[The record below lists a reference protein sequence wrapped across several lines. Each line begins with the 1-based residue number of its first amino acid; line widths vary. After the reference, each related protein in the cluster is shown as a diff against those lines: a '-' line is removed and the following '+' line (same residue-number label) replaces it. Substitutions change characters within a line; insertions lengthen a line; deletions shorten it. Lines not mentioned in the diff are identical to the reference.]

1 MILDEIAPFKICV
14 NLPHRA
20 DRRKEAWAQ
29 FEKLG
34 MSVLRFPAIPA
45 HRVKSTWGY
54 KSPSRY
60 ACSLSKRLA
69 IRTGKLAGASAVLL
83 MEDDVVLA
91 EDLHERL
98 AEIDLPDDWEI
109 LFLGCKHLARPTIVA
124 PGLVRVTQAADHHA
138 MIVRRSVMQQAI
150 SGLSGLT
157 KSSELSIPYSDVKM
171 SLIQSQVVTYACY
184 PNLAWQRLSNSDN
197 AGRKQSHYDKQ
208 GRQVTDLAAVKGL
221 ELEMQIIADACNV
234 TLPTPTG
241 VSLLESMHF
250 SNGNAVTQALQ
261 MLPKQKRHIAKPG
274 NVRIPSWDFLASM
287 PVIADFQ
294 QRFPLAYYI
303 NLGRREDRRCEVEYQ
318 FGVQCVQVHRFP
330 AADARYVRNS
340 HGFRTKSQYAC
351 SLSHRMAIRQAKL
364 NQASCVLIFED
375 DVVLHPFF
383 RDIME
388 RMPLPNDWGIL
399 LLGCTHVEQPEVVQS
414 GIVRVSK
421 FWGLQAYVVK
431 REWYAQVLR
440 KMRKRGGTGDDMAA
454 DIVLSALTDQIPT
467 YAIYPNI
474 AWQADGYSDL
484 METSR
489 NPFTLDGQQNRMLPV
504 IRDVNEV
511 MRHKIA
517 CEHGDDVVDEKKHH
531 FLQPRD
537 VYAAGEPVWSWE
549 ETFPL
554 RLCINLEER
563 IDRRE
568 QATMQFAKAQM
579 VFSFFPA
586 IDGRKKQ
593 KIVDPGAYGCAMS
606 HILALRQAWQS
617 SAEAVFITEDD
628 VVLHKNLK
636 IWAESCRLPD
646 DWGIL
651 YFGNQHKI
659 APTIHSRGLLRIHGS
674 QSTHA
679 YGVKRAYI
687 PQIIKA
693 MRIGLKTCRP
703 CDMVLVDLHQIIPA
717 YGFYPNLAWQRES
730 FSNISGKTARSFESD
745 GVQCWQRGSITE
757 LDKSIRERIGK

>member
-20 DRRKEAWAQ
+20 DRRTEAWSQ
-29 FEKLG
+29 FEMLG
-34 MSVLRFPAIPA
+34 INVVRFPAIPA
-45 HRVKSTWGY
+45 HRVKATWGY

-150 SGLSGLT
+150 IGLSGLT
-157 KSSELSIPYSDVKM
+157 KSSEPSIPYSDVKM
-171 SLIQSQVVTYACY
+171 SLIQSHVVTYACY

-221 ELEMQIIADACNV
+221 ELEMQLIADACNV

-241 VSLLESMHF
+241 VSLLERMHF

-274 NVRIPSWDFLASM
+274 NVRIPSWNFLESM

-318 FGVQCVQVHRFP
+318 FGVQCVQVHRLP

-364 NQASCVLIFED
+364 AQSSCVLIFED

-388 RMPLPNDWGIL
+388 RMPLPYDWGIL

-421 FWGLQAYVVK
+421 FWGLQAYIVK
-431 REWYAQVLR
+431 REWYALVLR
-440 KMRKRGGTGDDMAA
+440 ELRKRGGTGDDMAA

-474 AWQADGYSDL
+474 AWQSVGYSDL
-484 METSR
+484 TTGDKMAYHS
-489 NPFTLDGQQNRMLPV
+489 DGQQCWQKHAVTNTVSEMCH
-504 IRDVNEV
+504 I
-511 MRHKIA
+511 IA

-537 VYAAGEPVWSWE
+537 VYTAGEPVWSWE
-549 ETFPL
+549 KTFPL

-563 IDRRE
+563 FDRRE
-568 QATMQFAKAQM
+568 QATMQFAKAQ
-579 VFSFFPA
+579 VNFAFFPA

-593 KIVDPGAYGCAMS
+593 NITAPGVYGCAMS

-617 SAEAVFITEDD
+617 GAEAVLITEDD

-636 IWAESCRLPD
+636 IWAESCKLSD

-651 YFGNQHKI
+651 YFGNQHMLT
-659 APTIHSRGLLRIHGS
+659 PTVEARGLVRIHGS

-693 MRIGLKTCRP
+693 MREGLKTCRP
-703 CDMVLVDLHQIIPA
+703 CDMVLVDLQEIIPT

-730 FSNISGKTARSFESD
+730 FSNITGKTARSFESD
-745 GVQCWQRGSITE
+745 GVQCWQRDSITQ
-757 LDKSIRERIGK
+757 LDKSMRERIEK